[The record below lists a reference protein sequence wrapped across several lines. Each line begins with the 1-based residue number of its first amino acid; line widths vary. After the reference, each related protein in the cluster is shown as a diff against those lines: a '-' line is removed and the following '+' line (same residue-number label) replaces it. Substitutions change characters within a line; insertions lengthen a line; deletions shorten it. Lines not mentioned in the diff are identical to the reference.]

1 MKYDP
6 RYYARCDVCGLYKS
20 RAYDFATKC
29 YEIRGIPTGI
39 CRQCHKA
46 NVVDDYEDE
55 IEYFAATSTPLKK
68 SKPPKVTPKPL
79 DQISLFPGVKNDY

>member
-55 IEYFAATSTPLKK
+55 IEYFAATSTNIG
-68 SKPPKVTPKPL
+68 VIN
-79 DQISLFPGVKNDY
+79 ISIF